1 MAVLQTRSVRDTR
14 HTVYT
19 GVLAIV
25 HSTEKL
31 KSELHDVMYT
41 FYVEFT
47 ATMTELKT
55 KRFTNL
61 RRQEQ
66 LSERIWHLENSVI
79 EQRVE
84 ETEVRETLTKTRS
97 ELKELED
104 RWRTLSSLIN
114 REEQWIETMGMVS
127 EWEWHANS

>member
-1 MAVLQTRSVRDTR
+1 MAILRTRSVRDTR

-31 KSELHDVMYT
+31 KSELHDDMCT
-41 FYVEFT
+41 FFVEFA

-61 RRQEQ
+61 GRQEQ

-84 ETEVRETLTKTRS
+84 ETEVRETLTKTRL

-104 RWRTLSSLIN
+104 RWRTLSSVIDH
-114 REEQWIETMGMVS
+114 EEQWIKTMGMVS
-127 EWEWHANS
+127 GWVWQ